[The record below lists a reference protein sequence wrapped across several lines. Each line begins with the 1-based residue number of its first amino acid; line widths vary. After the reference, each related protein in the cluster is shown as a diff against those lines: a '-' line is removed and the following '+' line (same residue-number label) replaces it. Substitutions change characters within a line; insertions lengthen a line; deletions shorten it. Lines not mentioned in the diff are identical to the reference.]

1 MNSSVVSQATMAMVR
16 TLDRTQDLLGK
27 SLSRLGSG
35 ERIVR
40 PSDDPNGLAKSEK
53 LQSQSRR
60 NQAAVTNAQNSIS
73 HLQAT
78 DGMLGTIS
86 STLTRLAELAARAR
100 DALLNPEQRA
110 LYQEEFGILQD
121 QLRQI
126 VGGSTAEIGGSEA
139 VEQPI
144 GRFNGRDLFGADANL
159 SVTVGVFADQTISLQ
174 GVNLRVGT
182 FASLISQDAS
192 GNFLT
197 RIDDPAVEETV
208 RGAIGQ
214 VSDGRAVV
222 GAQQARIG
230 LIAQGLV
237 VEGENLGSAISRI
250 RDADVALETTQMT
263 RYNLRTEATSAML
276 TQANQSPQSVLRL
289 LQP

>member
-1 MNSSVVSQATMAMVR
+1 MHPSAVSQASLSMVR
-16 TLDRTQDLLGK
+16 SLDRTQELLGK

-60 NQAAVTNAQNSIS
+60 NQAAVTNAQNAIS

-78 DGMLGTIS
+78 DGMLGTVA
-86 STLTRLAELAARAR
+86 STLIRLAELATRAR
-100 DALLNPEQRA
+100 DALLNPEQRD
-110 LYQEEFGILQD
+110 LYQEEFGVLQD

-126 VGGSTAEIGGSEA
+126 VGGSTAEIGGTAPVDE
-139 VEQPI
+139 PI
-144 GRFNGRDLFGADANL
+144 GRFNGRELFGASSNL
-159 SVTVGVFADQTISLQ
+159 SVTIGVFADQTLTLEA
-174 GVNLRVGT
+174 VNLRVSS
-182 FASLISQDAS
+182 FAALISQDAS
-192 GNFLT
+192 GEFLL
-197 RIDDPAVEETV
+197 RIDDASIDGTL
-208 RGAIGQ
+208 RGAISQ

-222 GAQQARIG
+222 GAQQARVG
-230 LIAQGLV
+230 LIAQALV

-263 RYNLRTEATSAML
+263 RYNLRSEATSAML
-276 TQANQSPQSVLRL
+276 TQSNQSPQSVLRL